1 MVLLKRIMHS
11 RKHIANGLL
20 LVVMLMIVGCCLW
33 PHSSYAQDQPNG
45 QEEVWRDE
53 QWQEIQERV
62 EFGKKKEK
70 DAEEKEENT
79 SDLNRDE
86 GHVPANETLT
96 KGIGYAM
103 LALFVV
109 VLLYL
114 LFQIKFAPRDRKVQ
128 VRLEELVDHQ
138 VEDNIE
144 ADFDRLLDQAV
155 RTGKFRFGIRLLF
168 LDTLKWLNENQKIVW
183 KKYKTN
189 GQYVHELS
197 SQSGLDAF
205 KQLVWVY
212 ELIWFGH
219 RDIDEAEFMRFKLL
233 FDQFKTMKDE

>member
-11 RKHIANGLL
+11 RKNITNGLL
-20 LVVMLMIVGCCLW
+20 LVVMLTILSSMLW
-33 PHSSYAQDQPNG
+33 PISSCAQDQPNG
-45 QEEVWRDE
+45 QEEVWQDE
-53 QWQEIQERV
+53 QWQEVQERV

-79 SDLNRDE
+79 RDLNKDKD
-86 GHVPANETLT
+86 HVPANETLT

-109 VLLYL
+109 ILLYL

-155 RTGKFRFGIRLLF
+155 RTGKFRLGIRLLF
-168 LDTLKWLNENQKIVW
+168 LDTLKWLNEHQKIVW

-197 SQSGLDAF
+197 SHSGLDAF
-205 KQLVWVY
+205 KQLVWIY

-219 RDIDEAEFMRFKLL
+219 RDMDEAEFMRFKLL
-233 FDQFKTMKDE
+233 FDQFKTTKDE